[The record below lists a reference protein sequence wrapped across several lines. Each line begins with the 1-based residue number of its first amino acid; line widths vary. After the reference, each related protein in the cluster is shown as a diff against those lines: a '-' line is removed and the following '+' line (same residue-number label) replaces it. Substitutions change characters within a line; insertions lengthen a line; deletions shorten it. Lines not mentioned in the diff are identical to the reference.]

1 MKIIVSTLGK
11 FQLFKSFGIYMG
23 SALFN
28 AAIPFLMLPVFTRY
42 LSLEDYGIISMFTIL
57 SGFFMPFIGLSS
69 SGILSREYFTNN
81 KENFSEYVGNI
92 FFILLISLI
101 PIVII
106 VYLFQP
112 DIASLAK
119 VPVNFIYMV
128 LIFSFFSFLLNT
140 FLIIIQ
146 NESKARLYGFFQ
158 IGQTVLN
165 VSLSL
170 AFVVLMGKGW
180 EGRICAQ
187 IIAIM
192 VFGILSFYF
201 LVRSHRVLFVFRK
214 QYFFDSLKFGIPLI
228 PHTLGA
234 IVISMSDRFFIAK
247 MVDIETTGLYALAF
261 SIASIIGFIE
271 HSFNLAFAPWLFEKL
286 GLNSYSIKRKI
297 VLFTYLYFFIILAFV
312 FILTFSSPII
322 FDIFIDKKFEGSQV
336 FVFWIALS
344 FAFSGMYK
352 MVTNY
357 IFYVKKTYILAWV
370 TFGSAGINIVLNYFL
385 IKEYGAVGAAI
396 SSAIVSFF
404 FFVFTWIISYNV
416 YQMPWNLK
424 LLTKS
429 QIR

>member
-165 VSLSL
+165 V
-170 AFVVLMGKGW
+170 
-180 EGRICAQ
+180 
-187 IIAIM
+187 
-192 VFGILSFYF
+192 
-201 LVRSHRVLFVFRK
+201 
-214 QYFFDSLKFGIPLI
+214 